1 MTFIFSNRTQAG
13 QMLAT
18 KLTDYAN
25 NPDTIVIGL
34 TRGGVPVAY
43 EIAKALNLPLDI
55 CIIRKLGVPGNDE
68 LAIGAVASDGIRVL
82 NEHIITEFGISQ
94 ETIEAVTTR
103 ELGELQRREQV
114 YRSNRPP
121 ISLANKT
128 VILVD
133 DGVATGSTM
142 RVAIAIIQ
150 QEKPKSIVVA
160 TPVAPIK
167 VYQQLQTLVSSVVCL
182 LTPEPFYNVGF
193 RYEDFSQVTDE
204 QVRCLVEQ
212 LDSRFST
219 V

>member
-25 NPDTIVIGL
+25 NPDTIIVGL

-43 EIAKALNLPLDI
+43 EIAKLLNLPLDI

-68 LAIGAVASDGIRVL
+68 LAIGALASDGIRVL
-82 NEHIITEFGISQ
+82 NEHIIREFHISQ
-94 ETIEAVTTR
+94 NVIDTITTR
-103 ELGELQRREQV
+103 ELRELQRREQL

-121 ISLANKT
+121 MNLVNKT

-133 DGVATGSTM
+133 DGVATGSTI
-142 RVAIAIIQ
+142 RAAIAIIK
-150 QEKPKSIVVA
+150 QEKPKSIILA
-160 TPVAPIK
+160 IPVAPIL
-167 VYQQLQTLVSSVVCL
+167 VYQQLQTEVSSVVCL

-193 RYEDFSQVTDE
+193 RYDDFSQVTDE
-204 QVRCLVEQ
+204 EVRDLVEQ
-212 LDSRFST
+212 LDLRFSLI
-219 V
+219 

>member
-1 MTFIFSNRTQAG
+1 MTFIFPNRTQAG
-13 QMLAT
+13 LLLAT

-25 NPDTIVIGL
+25 NPNTIVVGL

-55 CIIRKLGVPGNDE
+55 CIIRKLGVPGRDE
-68 LAIGAVASDGIRVL
+68 LAMGAVASDGIRVL
-82 NEHIITEFGISQ
+82 NDNIIRDFGISQ
-94 ETIEAVTTR
+94 ETIDAVTAR
-103 ELGELQRREQV
+103 ELGELQRREQL

-121 ISLANKT
+121 IDLVDKT

-150 QEKPKSIVVA
+150 QEKPKSIIVA
-160 TPVAPIK
+160 VPVAPIQ
-167 VYQQLQTLVSSVVCL
+167 VCQQLQNQVSSVVCL

-193 RYEDFSQVTDE
+193 RYEDFSEVTDE
-204 QVRCLVEQ
+204 QVHYLVEQ
-212 LDSRFST
+212 LYSRFSR